1 MRASKLLLLSSCA
14 VCLAVGYAP
23 QAVAEVRL
31 PHIFGSHMVL
41 QQDQPLTFWGWAEP
55 NETIAVTIGSE
66 TQKVQ
71 ANDRGEWKAVLPA
84 MKAGGPFVVTVSG
97 SSTVRFED
105 VLVGEVWLCSGQ
117 SNMEMGI
124 GQARDGKQEIAEANY
139 PNIRLFKVPKRVA
152 AQAEPD
158 VEAEWKV
165 CTPQTVSDGGWNGF
179 TAAGYYFGRELHK
192 QLQVP
197 VGLVDSTWGGTRI
210 EPWTPPAGF
219 AAVPKLR
226 SIYDQVELADPGSA
240 EHQQRVE
247 GVLNRTEE
255 WIGATR
261 QALAK
266 KTAGPVMPTYPP
278 ELLPPHDPQNPTA
291 LYNGMI
297 DGLRP
302 FGIRGAIWYQGESN
316 LGEGMMYAEKMK
328 ALVGG
333 WRQVWGEGEFPF
345 YFVQIAPYNYG
356 GDAERMG
363 EFWEAQASA
372 AAEIPHCGMAVINDI
387 GNLKDIH
394 PTNKQ
399 EVGRRLA
406 LLALAHTYGHT
417 DLVCSGPAFKSMTL
431 EGNQLRVTF
440 EHVAGGLRS
449 RDGQPLSWFEVI
461 DADQGGFVKADARID
476 GSSVVLSSPEVK
488 RPVAMRFAWSMLAE
502 PNLENSAGL
511 PAGAFRAGTVPK
523 RDLLALKVPEAKDY
537 QLVYDLDLSKLG
549 PEINYDANNCA
560 KVQHGFD
567 RIAYFLE
574 LQGADGNSEYVYVS
588 MDAFTQD
595 LTRIGVPTFQ
605 SGARF
610 QQAVSNLDV
619 FSNVPHIVCGEQLGG
634 GNIEFWPDNYGPAN
648 SAHVPHASS
657 QVYDFGDEP
666 NDPRDGYGSMQVH
679 NHDARQTLFAL
690 NHWREG
696 ERADLGIGN
705 QPKDNPDWT
714 FAANAANYAH
724 KRLRVLVR
732 LKP

>member
-1 MRASKLLLLSSCA
+1 
-14 VCLAVGYAP
+14 
-23 QAVAEVRL
+23 
-31 PHIFGSHMVL
+31 
-41 QQDQPLTFWGWAEP
+41 
-55 NETIAVTIGSE
+55 
-66 TQKVQ
+66 
-71 ANDRGEWKAVLPA
+71 
-84 MKAGGPFVVTVSG
+84 
-97 SSTVRFED
+97 
-105 VLVGEVWLCSGQ
+105 
-117 SNMEMGI
+117 
-124 GQARDGKQEIAEANY
+124 
-139 PNIRLFKVPKRVA
+139 
-152 AQAEPD
+152 
-158 VEAEWKV
+158 
-165 CTPQTVSDGGWNGF
+165 
-179 TAAGYYFGRELHK
+179 
-192 QLQVP
+192 
-197 VGLVDSTWGGTRI
+197 
-210 EPWTPPAGF
+210 
-219 AAVPKLR
+219 
-226 SIYDQVELADPGSA
+226 
-240 EHQQRVE
+240 
-247 GVLNRTEE
+247 
-255 WIGATR
+255 
-261 QALAK
+261 
-266 KTAGPVMPTYPP
+266 VMPTYPP

-316 LGEGMMYAEKMK
+316 LGEGMMYDEKMK

-406 LLALAHTYGHT
+406 LLALANTYGQT
-417 DLVCSGPAFKSMTL
+417 DLVCSGPTFKSMTS
-431 EGNQLRVTF
+431 EGNQLRITF

-476 GSSVVLSSPEVK
+476 GSTVVLSSPEVK

-523 RDLLALKVPEAKDY
+523 RDLLALKAPEAKDY

-549 PEINYDANNCA
+549 PEISYDANNCS

-574 LQGADGNSEYVYVS
+574 LQGADSNSEYVYVS

-605 SGARF
+605 SGGRF

-619 FSNVPHIVCGEQLGG
+619 
-634 GNIEFWPDNYGPAN
+634 
-648 SAHVPHASS
+648 
-657 QVYDFGDEP
+657 
-666 NDPRDGYGSMQVH
+666 
-679 NHDARQTLFAL
+679 
-690 NHWREG
+690 
-696 ERADLGIGN
+696 
-705 QPKDNPDWT
+705 
-714 FAANAANYAH
+714 
-724 KRLRVLVR
+724 
-732 LKP
+732 